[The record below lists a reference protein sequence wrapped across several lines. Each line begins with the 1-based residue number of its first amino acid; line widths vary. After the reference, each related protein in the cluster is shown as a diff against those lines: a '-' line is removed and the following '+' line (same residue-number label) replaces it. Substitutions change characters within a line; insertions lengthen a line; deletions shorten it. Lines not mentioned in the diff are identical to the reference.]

1 MKGSA
6 MDSNAET
13 KKIEQEMNETIKS
26 IQALGACLEGSLKEN
41 AKAKFVKKD
50 GSVSHYPTAPILQ
63 YRIGPKKRGYRRIP
77 ASHIEAV
84 RKLLENGKRYR
95 VLAEQYEALSARLA
109 LRFKKKA

>member
-1 MKGSA
+1 

-13 KKIEQEMNETIKS
+13 KKIEQEMNETLNS

-41 AKAKFVKKD
+41 VKAKYVKKD
-50 GSVSHYPTAPILQ
+50 GSVSYYPTASILQ

-77 ASHIEAV
+77 ASRIDEIRH
-84 RKLLENGKRYR
+84 LLENGKCYR
-95 VLAEQYEALSARLA
+95 KLAEHYEALSARLA